1 MVTVV
6 RTSLPSNFDV
16 IVVVVVVMGMSMLV
30 IFLIV
35 SLSSLG

>member
-6 RTSLPSNFDV
+6 RTSLPSYIEV
-16 IVVVVVVMGMSMLV
+16 IVVGVVVMGMSMLV

>member
-16 IVVVVVVMGMSMLV
+16 IVVGVVVMGMSMLV

>member
-6 RTSLPSNFDV
+6 RTSLPSTFDV
-16 IVVVVVVMGMSMLV
+16 IVVGVVVMGMSMLV